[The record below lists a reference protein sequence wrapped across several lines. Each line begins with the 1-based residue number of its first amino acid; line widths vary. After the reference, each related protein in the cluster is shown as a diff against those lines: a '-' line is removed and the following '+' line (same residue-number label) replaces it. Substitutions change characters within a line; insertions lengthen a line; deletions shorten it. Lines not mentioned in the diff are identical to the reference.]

1 MSLNDSSAV
10 ILIVGALAVIAFV
23 VHGLWFSGR
32 SSNRRLSKNSKED
45 QALEKAPGLGKVRIV
60 TPEMPSD
67 EQTETTGGF
76 RIQDSSVHEEPR
88 VEFGDDGKAPSEPSI
103 QVTRKMPQS
112 TEINLAAPEGREY
125 RGEDIDAIVRELSF
139 SRDPSGKIFIV
150 SEGANGAGAR
160 VFALCP
166 LKAPYSFPSD
176 MSGFTTPKLAF
187 YMKLP
192 QPGKAR
198 DYMMVMRTAAQMFA
212 DRLGGTLQDNN
223 GRPLTSEILDK
234 MEDDFRKYDGRNA
247 ESGQNAA
254 AQQGAGRS

>member
-1 MSLNDSSAV
+1 MSLNDSSAI

-23 VHGLWFSGR
+23 IHGLWFSGR
-32 SSNRRLSKNSKED
+32 SSNRRLSKTSKED

-67 EQTETTGGF
+67 EQAASSGGF

-88 VEFGDDGKAPSEPSI
+88 VEFGDDGKPQGEVP
-103 QVTRKMPQS
+103 QMRVTRKLPS
-112 TEINLAAPEGREY
+112 SIEINLASPEGREY
-125 RGEDIDAIVRELSF
+125 RGEDIDAIVRELRF

-166 LKAPYSFPSD
+166 LKEPYTFPSD
-176 MSGFTTPKLAF
+176 LAGFTTPKLAF

-192 QPGKAR
+192 APGKAR

-212 DRLGGTLQDNN
+212 DRLGGGLQDNS
-223 GRPLTSEILDK
+223 GRPLTAEILDK
-234 MEDDFRKYDGRNA
+234 MEDDFRKYDGQDSQ
-247 ESGQNAA
+247 EAA
-254 AQQGAGRS
+254 DGGEQGRRRH